1 MRFIN
6 PGRVDGECRAPSS
19 KSEMQRAVA
28 AAFLAEG
35 ESHIFFQGL
44 CEDSKAALD
53 VVRMLGAS
61 VILEDGRVS
70 IGGRRSMPA
79 AALDC
84 GESGLCLRMFAPIA
98 ALFDREITLT
108 AKGSLLGRPV
118 SRVETALKNAG
129 ALARSRNGYP
139 PLTVKGPLTGGRI
152 GLDGS
157 LSSQHVTGFL
167 MALPAVGGNSELVV
181 ADLRSSPYLCLTLAV
196 MRAFG
201 VRADADF
208 GNGRFA
214 IPGGQAYRPGNHR
227 IEGDWSA
234 AAFLLVAGAVAGR
247 VTVTDLDLESHQA
260 DREIIDVLKGCGADV
275 SFGRDSVSASR
286 RPLSAF
292 DFDAVDAPDLIPPLA
307 VLACYCRGTSRIGG
321 AGRLRH
327 KESDRA
333 QALVDTLGRMGGR
346 VRIEGDHLL
355 VTGTDLRGGRV
366 GSHRDHRIAMA
377 AAVAALGSGEGAEI
391 EEPECVAKSYP
402 RFFHDLEQLKA
413 GG

>member
-1 MRFIN
+1 MRFVN

-35 ESHIFFQGL
+35 ESRVSFHGL

-53 VVRMLGAS
+53 VVGMLGAS
-61 VILEDGRVS
+61 VLQEEGRVS
-70 IGGRRSMPA
+70 IGGRRSGPA
-79 AALDC
+79 ALLDC

-108 AKGSLLGRPV
+108 ARGSLLGRPV
-118 SRVETALKNAG
+118 SMVETALKNAG

-139 PLTVKGPLTGGRI
+139 PLTVRGPLTGGRI
-152 GLDGS
+152 ELDGS

-167 MALPAVGGNSELVV
+167 MALPALGGNSELVV
-181 ADLRSSPYLCLTLAV
+181 ADLRSAPYLRLTLEV

-227 IEGDWSA
+227 VEGDWSA
-234 AAFLLVAGAVAGR
+234 AAFLLVAGATAGR
-247 VTVTDLDLESHQA
+247 VTVTGLNLESHQA
-260 DREIIDVLKGCGADV
+260 DKKIVDVLRGCGAGV
-275 SFGRDSVSASR
+275 SFGPDSVGAFR

-292 DFDAVDAPDLIPPLA
+292 DFDAADAPDLVPPLA

-333 QALVDTLGRMGGR
+333 RALVETLGRMEGR
-346 VRIEGDHLL
+346 VRVDGDHLL
-355 VTGTDLRGGRV
+355 VAGTGLRGGRV
-366 GSHRDHRIAMA
+366 SSHNDHRIAMA
-377 AAVAALGSGEGAEI
+377 AAVAALGSREGAEI
-391 EEPECVAKSYP
+391 EESECVAKSYP
-402 RFFHDLEQLKA
+402 RFFLDLEQLKA